1 MKSVRKP
8 ERNSTV
14 TREHL
19 VISRLAQTDAL
30 ARHLIEN
37 GIITRQ
43 KLLLKIPRSGAT
55 YQRVLK
61 QSAIR
66 GNG

>member
-1 MKSVRKP
+1 MKSIRKP

-19 VISRLAQTDAL
+19 VISRLARTAAL

-37 GIITRQ
+37 GIITPQEFFRD
-43 KLLLKIPRSGAT
+43 KVAEERAV
-55 YQRVLK
+55 YQRVLN
-61 QSAIR
+61 S
-66 GNG
+66 